1 MRSTLFP
8 RLTSALILTSLLA
21 LPVAASADGGSILVS
36 GGKSTTA
43 GPAFGSG
50 AGVAEKDGGGYF
62 GSGLKEDGG
71 VIGSGTKDGG
81 IITTSGGLR
90 AWTRQLQSLARLA
103 LAPWVRM

>member
-21 LPVAASADGGSILVS
+21 LPVAASADGGGILVS

-43 GPAFGSG
+43 DSGYLGSG
-50 AGVAEKDGGGYF
+50 HK
-62 GSGLKEDGG
+62 DGG
-71 VIGSGTKDGG
+71 VIGSGTKDGGTLTVSGGKDGG

-90 AWTRQLQSLARLA
+90 AWTRQIQSLARLA